1 MITDPPGLSRFLE
14 VTRDVPRLALD
25 TEADSLHC
33 YFEKL
38 CLIQIATP
46 DFSEL
51 LDPLTSVSLEDFFR
65 SLDTKE
71 VVFHGADYDLRLLNR
86 HGHFAPA
93 KIFDTMLA
101 GRLAGEGQ
109 VGLAALVQKYF
120 GVELS
125 KASQKANWALRPL
138 PQQMLTYALADV
150 EFLLELADRLQAR
163 LEEKGRLGWLE
174 EWIDRMISAARQV
187 KEKDPEQ
194 RWRITGVAR
203 LSPRAQAVARALWF
217 WRDEESRRWDRPP
230 FYVISNSD
238 ILRIAEQS
246 VEGKPFSTPRF
257 PKVRRENFEQTLESA
272 LKIPAE
278 HWPVTERRPRP
289 KFDPHFS
296 KRFEDIKNR
305 RDRVARELELE
316 PALIAPKAAL
326 EAYAAA
332 GETNLLMNWQRTLLD
347 LPVPPTVDTAI
358 PPTEVAHAS

>member
-1 MITDPPGLSRFLE
+1 LITDPPGLDRFLD
-14 VTRDVPRLALD
+14 VTREVPRIALD

-51 LDPLTSVSLEDFFR
+51 LDPLAPLSLPDFFR
-65 SLDTKE
+65 SLDNKE

-93 KIFDTMLA
+93 KVFDTMLA
-101 GRLAGEGQ
+101 ARLAGEGQ
-109 VGLAALVQKYF
+109 VGLAALVKKHF

-138 PQQMLTYALADV
+138 SQQMISYALSDV
-150 EFLLELADRLQAR
+150 EFLLELADKLQAR
-163 LEEKGRLGWLE
+163 LVEKGRLSWLD
-174 EWIDRMISAARQV
+174 EWIERMIAAARQV

-194 RWRITGVAR
+194 RWRITGAAR

-217 WRDEESRRWDRPP
+217 WRDEEARGWDRPP
-230 FYVISNSD
+230 FYVLSNSD
-238 ILRIAEQS
+238 LLRIAEHS
-246 VEGKPFSTPRF
+246 VDGKPFSTPRF
-257 PKVRRENFEQTLESA
+257 PKPRRENFERTLEAA
-272 LKIPAE
+272 LAIPAE

-289 KFDPHFS
+289 KFDPNFS
-296 KRFEDIKNR
+296 KRFEDIKAR

-326 EAYAAA
+326 ESFASS
-332 GETNLLMNWQRTLLD
+332 GDTDLLMDWQRALLD
-347 LPVPPTVDTAI
+347 LPVPNTVDATI
-358 PPTEVAHAS
+358 PPAEVAHVS

>member
-1 MITDPPGLSRFLE
+1 MITDHPGLSRFLE
-14 VTRDVPRLALD
+14 VTRDLPRLALD

-38 CLIQIATP
+38 CLIQIGTP

-51 LDPLTSVSLEDFFR
+51 LDPLAPVPLSDFFAFLE
-65 SLDTKE
+65 SKE

-93 KIFDTMLA
+93 RIFDTMLA
-101 GRLAGEGQ
+101 ARLAGEGQ
-109 VGLAALVQKYF
+109 VGLAALVKKF
-120 GVELS
+120 FDVELS

-138 PQQMLTYALADV
+138 SHQMVTYALADV
-150 EFLLELADRLQAR
+150 EYLLELADILRAK
-163 LEEKGRLGWLE
+163 LEEKGRMLWLE
-174 EWIDRMISAARQV
+174 EWIERMVDSARHV

-203 LSPRAQAVARALWF
+203 LSARAQAVARALWF
-217 WRDEESRRWDRPP
+217 WRDEEARRWDRPP

-238 ILRIAEQS
+238 ILRIAEHS

-257 PKVRRENFEQTLESA
+257 PRPRRENFEVTLEAA

-278 HWPVTERRPRP
+278 HWPITERRPRP
-289 KFDPHFS
+289 KFDPNFS
-296 KRFEDIKNR
+296 KRFDALKSR

-326 EAYAAA
+326 ESYAAS
-332 GETNLLMNWQRTLLD
+332 GDTDLLMNWQRELLG
-347 LPVPPTVDTAI
+347 LPAPPTVVSTL
-358 PPTEVAHAS
+358 PPAPVAHAS